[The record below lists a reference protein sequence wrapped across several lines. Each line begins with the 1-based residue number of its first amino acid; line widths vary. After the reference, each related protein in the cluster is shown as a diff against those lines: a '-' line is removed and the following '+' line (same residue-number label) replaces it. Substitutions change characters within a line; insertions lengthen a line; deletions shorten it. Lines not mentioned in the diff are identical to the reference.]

1 MNGES
6 AYHKAFKQLKLFKP
20 FIVVLPEEKT
30 MQVYALENNRYKI
43 FNFAEIE
50 GTVKPQIIKS
60 LEVNIKEVF
69 CD

>member
-1 MNGES
+1 VKVS
-6 AYHKAFKQLKLFKP
+6 ITKPFKQLKLFKP

-30 MQVYALENNRYKI
+30 MQVYTLENNRYKI
-43 FNFAEIE
+43 FEIE